1 MSFVDILIA
10 ALLFTGAV
18 FMLVASLGVLRM
30 PDLFLR
36 MSASTK
42 AATLGTGS
50 MLIGVALHFGD
61 IGVTTRALATIVF
74 LLLTAPVA
82 AHMLGRAGYFTGVE
96 LCDDTVIDELHGQYN
111 LRTHLLDS
119 CEPVHKL
126 ERRTPVT
133 PPETPEPG

>member
-1 MSFVDILIA
+1 MIQEVLVAGLMVI
-10 ALLFTGAV
+10 GAV

-50 MLIGVALHFGD
+50 LLIAASVYFSDVSVLS
-61 IGVTTRALATIVF
+61 RALATIVF

-82 AHMLGRAGYFTGVE
+82 AHMLGRAGYFVGVK
-96 LCDDTVIDELHGQYN
+96 LADSTLLDELAGQYN
-111 LRTHLLDS
+111 LETHTLDS
-119 CEPVHKL
+119 KVPAIDVESP
-126 ERRTPVT
+126 RRRVDTA
-133 PPETPEPG
+133 PE